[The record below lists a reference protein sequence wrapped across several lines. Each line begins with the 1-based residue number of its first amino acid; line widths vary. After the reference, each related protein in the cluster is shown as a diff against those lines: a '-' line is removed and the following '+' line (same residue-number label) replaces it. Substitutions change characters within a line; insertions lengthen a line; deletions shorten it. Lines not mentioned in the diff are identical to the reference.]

1 MANNSQS
8 KIRNIANPNL
18 PVAPVAYEQRYQDQF
33 SNVIRLYFNQ
43 VSNAVNAP
51 RPYGSFYSNVDQT
64 NPVANAVNL
73 MTYNQTVDF
82 FNIRVGAIN
91 SRVYV
96 SETAIYNIQFSTQ
109 LDKSGGSASA
119 VYIWLRVNGQNVE
132 HSAGKVV
139 IDGPNSEII
148 SAWNFV
154 LPLAENDYFELA
166 WQSSDTN
173 VFLAEEPASGN
184 VPEIPSVILTVTW
197 VSNVSV

>member
-1 MANNSQS
+1 MSITS
-8 KIRNIANPNL
+8 KRRNIVNPSL
-18 PVAPVAYEQRYQDQF
+18 PVAPVSYEQRYQDQY
-33 SNVIRLYFNQ
+33 SNVMRLYLNQ

-51 RPYGSFYSNVDQT
+51 RPYGSFYSDVDQT
-64 NPVANAVNL
+64 NPVADAVNL
-73 MTYNQTVDF
+73 MTLNNTVDS
-82 FNIRVGAIN
+82 FNVSIGAIN

-96 SETAIYNIQFSTQ
+96 AEEAIYNIQFSAQ

-119 VYIWLRVNGQNVE
+119 VYIWLRLNGQNVAN
-132 HSAGKVV
+132 SATKVT
-139 IDGPNSEII
+139 IDGPNSEIVA
-148 SAWNFV
+148 AWNFV

>member
-1 MANNSQS
+1 MSISN
-8 KIRNIANPNL
+8 KRRNITNPNL
-18 PVAPVAYEQRYQDQF
+18 PVAPVSYEQRFMDQY
-33 SNVIRLYFNQ
+33 SNVMRLYFNQ
-43 VSNAVNAP
+43 VSNGNNAP
-51 RPYGSFYSNVDQT
+51 RPYGSFYSDVDQT
-64 NPVANAVNL
+64 NPVANTVNK
-73 MTYNQTVDF
+73 MTYNRTVDF
-82 FNIRVGAIN
+82 FNVSIGSIN

-96 SETAIYNIQFSTQ
+96 AEEAIYNIQFSAQ

-119 VYIWLRVNGQNVE
+119 VYIWLMVNGVNVAN
-132 HSAGKVV
+132 SATKVV
-139 IDGPNSEII
+139 IDGPNSEIAA
-148 SAWNFV
+148 AWNFV

>member
-1 MANNSQS
+1 MSITS
-8 KIRNIANPNL
+8 KRRNIVNPSL
-18 PVAPVAYEQRYQDQF
+18 PVAPVSYEQRYQDQY
-33 SNVIRLYFNQ
+33 SNVMRLYLNQ

-64 NPVANAVNL
+64 NPVADAVNL

-82 FNIRVGAIN
+82 FNVSIGAIN

-96 SETAIYNIQFSTQ
+96 AEEAIYNIQFSAQ

-119 VYIWLRVNGQNVE
+119 VYIWLRLNGQNVAN
-132 HSAGKVV
+132 SATKVT
-139 IDGPNSEII
+139 IDGPNSEIVA
-148 SAWNFV
+148 AWNFV